1 MTGMKSVFVLV
12 LISCAAG
19 CGQSSTPPSPVAP
32 SAALSVSSGTLL
44 KGSGG
49 ANLTP
54 ATGQFRDASTDH
66 VLSDGSAY
74 IDGQNAVSSAI
85 NVGGNYLLDT
95 EKTSRKLTFVAPASY
110 AVGGCTLPF
119 QREAT
124 PSDFANQG
132 LAHLNT
138 MAVGATAQVTA
149 TIVVTPSETPKT
161 QYYLTYEPSVY
172 PETSSITATR
182 VSSTTWTLEAAADAI
197 AKISTATAH
206 GTKPCGDAIGMPFL
220 ITVTL
225 Q

>member
-12 LISCAAG
+12 LIGCAAG
-19 CGQSSTPPSPVAP
+19 CGQGSMSVGPMTP
-32 SAALSVSSGTLL
+32 SAAPSLSLDTVLR
-44 KGSGG
+44 SGG
-49 ANLTP
+49 GAILTP
-54 ATGQFRDASTDH
+54 ATGQFRDAITDH
-66 VLSDGSAY
+66 VLSDGGAY
-74 IDGQNAVSSAI
+74 VDGQNGVSSAI

-124 PSDFANQG
+124 PSDFANQA

-138 MAVGATAQVTA
+138 MAVGATTQVTA
-149 TIVVTPSETPKT
+149 TIVVIPSETPRT
-161 QYYLTYEPSVY
+161 QYYLSYEPSLY

-197 AKISTATAH
+197 AKISTATTH

>member
-19 CGQSSTPPSPVAP
+19 CSQGSTPSSPVTP
-32 SAALSVSSGTLL
+32 SAAPSLSVDSAL

-49 ANLTP
+49 AILTP

-66 VLSDGSAY
+66 VQSDGAIY
-74 IDGQNAVSSAI
+74 VDGQGNVTSAI
-85 NVGGNYLLDT
+85 NIGGNYLLNT
-95 EKTSRKLTFVAPASY
+95 EKTSRKLSFVAPASY
-110 AVGGCTLPF
+110 AAGGCTLPF
-119 QREAT
+119 QQETAQA
-124 PSDFANQG
+124 DFANQG

-138 MAVGATAQVTA
+138 MALNMPTPVAL
-149 TIVVTPSETPKT
+149 TITILPAETPKT
-161 QYYLTYEPSVY
+161 SYALTYEPSVY

-182 VSSTTWTLEAAADAI
+182 TSSTTWTLEAAPGAV
-197 AKISTATAH
+197 AKISTATTH
-206 GTKPCGDAIGMPFL
+206 GTQPCGDAIGMPFL